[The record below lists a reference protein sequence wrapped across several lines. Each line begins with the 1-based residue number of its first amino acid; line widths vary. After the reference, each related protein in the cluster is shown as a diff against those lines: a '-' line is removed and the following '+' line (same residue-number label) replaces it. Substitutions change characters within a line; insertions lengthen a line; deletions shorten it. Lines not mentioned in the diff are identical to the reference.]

1 MYLQIDYASLIV
13 RGKFTVFALFY
24 FVFEGNFPSTSPRGG
39 LYLEGRFNGGFFALP
54 VWGAYIWRALYM
66 EGLIFGILRYASEL
80 QLTLTLQNPNP
91 RATTEDG
98 DEIGGKKLHSRQGTT
113 ESLL

>member
-1 MYLQIDYASLIV
+1 
-13 RGKFTVFALFY
+13 
-24 FVFEGNFPSTSPRGG
+24 
-39 LYLEGRFNGGFFALP
+39 
-54 VWGAYIWRALYM
+54 M

-98 DEIGGKKLHSRQGTT
+98 DEIGAREKSSTLAKAQQKAYCDTLGEKKWKGKLTKNRWENSALDTGGCFAWLT
-113 ESLL
+113 E

>member
-13 RGKFTVFALFY
+13 QSKFTVFALFY
-24 FVFEGNFPSTSPRGG
+24 FVFESNFPSTS
-39 LYLEGRFNGGFFALP
+39 LYLKGRFNGGFFFCVTSL
-54 VWGAYIWRALYM
+54 GGLYL

-91 RATTEDG
+91 RATTE
-98 DEIGGKKLHSRQGTT
+98 EIGGNKLHSRQGTT

>member
-1 MYLQIDYASLIV
+1 
-13 RGKFTVFALFY
+13 
-24 FVFEGNFPSTSPRGG
+24 
-39 LYLEGRFNGGFFALP
+39 
-54 VWGAYIWRALYM
+54 M
-66 EGLIFGILRYASEL
+66 EELIFGILRYASEL